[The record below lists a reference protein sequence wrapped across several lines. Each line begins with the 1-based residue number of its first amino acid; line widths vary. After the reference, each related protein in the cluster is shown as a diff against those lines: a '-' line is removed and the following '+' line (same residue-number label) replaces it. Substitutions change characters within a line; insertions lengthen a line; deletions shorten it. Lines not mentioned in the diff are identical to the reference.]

1 MSETADR
8 CFKCGQWMPGTF
20 AKRAKAALQAKRSRG
35 EYCGGKVPYGYLTG
49 YMTSLNEKQ
58 QILPNPVEQV
68 VVRKVQ
74 ELARSGVT
82 YRTIADVLEVD
93 GHKTRAGKKF
103 QPGQIARIV
112 HSPAVLG

>member
-1 MSETADR
+1 MSPESR
-8 CFKCGQWMPGTF
+8 CSQCGQWMPGTL
-20 AKRAKAALQAKRSRG
+20 AERAKIALQLKRSRG
-35 EYCGGKVPYGYLTG
+35 EYCGGQVPYGSTL
-49 YMTSLNEKQ
+49 SLDHK

-74 ELARSGVT
+74 ELARDGVT

-93 GHKTRAGKKF
+93 GYTTRIGKKF
-103 QPGQIARIV
+103 RPGQIFRMV